1 MSSWSKKYDGYR
13 SFQYLEAG
21 RDYKDFELVP
31 ELGRVPEYKVP
42 VSAEQEKRVEDIIRN
57 NLVIS
62 LHDHCFVAPKNLN
75 EFWEWRRQGRDW
87 TGYEGLAHSG
97 MDAVFDN
104 MMNGTAMITS
114 KWGWK
119 WDDIIYDIG
128 MRLSDIAHQNLVK
141 LALTTEDIRNAKK
154 NGQVAFVISLEG
166 AAMIENE
173 LDRIDILY
181 GLGVRALGIA
191 YSEGNALGAG
201 LREPNDGGLTVFGR
215 QAVRRMNQL
224 GIAIDISHSGDR
236 TSLDTIEYSEKPIFI
251 THAGARALWDS
262 RRLKPDEVIK
272 ACAAK
277 GGVIGIEAAP
287 HTTITQNQRR
297 HNIDSFMEHFE
308 YCVDL
313 VGIDHVAFGPDLLY
327 GDHVALHDTLSEAL
341 SIGASKGAQEFPKVE
356 WVEGL
361 ENPTEAFPNII
372 RWLVARGYSDEDIAK
387 AVGGNIMRVLDEVWH
402 K

>member
-75 EFWEWRRQGRDW
+75 EVWEWRRQCPDW
-87 TGYEGLAHSG
+87 TGYEGLAPGG

-119 WDDIIYDIG
+119 SDDIIYDIG
-128 MRLSDIAHQNLVK
+128 MRLSDIAHQDLVK

-173 LDRIDILY
+173 LDRID
-181 GLGVRALGIA
+181 
-191 YSEGNALGAG
+191 
-201 LREPNDGGLTVFGR
+201 
-215 QAVRRMNQL
+215 
-224 GIAIDISHSGDR
+224 
-236 TSLDTIEYSEKPIFI
+236 
-251 THAGARALWDS
+251 
-262 RRLKPDEVIK
+262 
-272 ACAAK
+272 
-277 GGVIGIEAAP
+277 
-287 HTTITQNQRR
+287 
-297 HNIDSFMEHFE
+297 
-308 YCVDL
+308 
-313 VGIDHVAFGPDLLY
+313 
-327 GDHVALHDTLSEAL
+327 
-341 SIGASKGAQEFPKVE
+341 
-356 WVEGL
+356 
-361 ENPTEAFPNII
+361 
-372 RWLVARGYSDEDIAK
+372 
-387 AVGGNIMRVLDEVWH
+387 
-402 K
+402 